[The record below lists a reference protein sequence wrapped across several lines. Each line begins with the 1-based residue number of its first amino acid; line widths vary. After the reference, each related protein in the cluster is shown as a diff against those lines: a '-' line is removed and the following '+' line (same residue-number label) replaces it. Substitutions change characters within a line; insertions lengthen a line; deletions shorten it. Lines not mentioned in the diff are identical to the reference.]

1 MLMESIDEGLYV
13 CVTHEQKR
21 ESIIHFLSNFD
32 SIHDF
37 IKLECILCDGINIHL

>member
-13 CVTHEQKR
+13 CVTHEQKG

-37 IKLECILCDGINIHL
+37 IKLECILCDGVNIHV

>member
-1 MLMESIDEGLYV
+1 MLIESIDEGLYV
-13 CVTHEQKR
+13 CITHEQKG
-21 ESIIHFLSNFD
+21 ESIIHFFSKFD